1 MDISKIFRSQ
11 TRKELFRLYFT
22 NPDQKYYLREL
33 ERQLSIPVSMI
44 RAELLRLEKDGIFSS
59 SRQGN
64 LTYYT
69 LNRSYPLFEELK
81 SIVFK
86 TIGIQG
92 ELRNILSSIKG
103 IEAAFIYGSFARKQE
118 TAQSDIDILIIGTIE
133 QSALLDRI
141 RELEHKIRREINYS
155 VLTPKE
161 FRGKIKEKGSFLGQ
175 VMKNPVIFLA
185 GDKNVLRKISE

>member
-1 MDISKIFRSQ
+1 MDISKIFHSQ

-44 RAELLRLEKDGIFSS
+44 RAELLRLEKDGIFYS

-64 LTYYT
+64 LTYYA

-92 ELRNILSSIKG
+92 ELKNILSPMKG
-103 IEAAFIYGSFARKQE
+103 IEAALIYGSFARKQE
-118 TAQSDIDILIIGTIE
+118 TAQSDIDILIIGTLE
-133 QSALLDRI
+133 QSTLPGRI
-141 RELEHKIRREINYS
+141 RKLENKIQREINYT
-155 VLTPKE
+155 VLTPEE
-161 FRGKIKEKGSFLGQ
+161 FRGKIKEKGSFLEQ
-175 VMKNPVIFLA
+175 VMKNPVIFLV
-185 GDKNVLRKISE
+185 GDKNVLRKIS